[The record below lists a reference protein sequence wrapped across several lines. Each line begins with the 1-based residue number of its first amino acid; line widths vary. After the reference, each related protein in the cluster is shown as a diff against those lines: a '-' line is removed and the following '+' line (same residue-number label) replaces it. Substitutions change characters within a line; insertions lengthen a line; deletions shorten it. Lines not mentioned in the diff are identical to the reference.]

1 VPPELPVLVPLEPLL
16 PPLVEGGE
24 TAGGALVEGAT
35 EVPGLELE
43 LEELALVPEEA
54 VPSLPHS
61 RNPYEEAAVEA
72 ESLAVVNSASAAAVL
87 WPRWEARSIF

>member
-1 VPPELPVLVPLEPLL
+1 MPVLVPLEPLL

-24 TAGGALVEGAT
+24 TAAGGALVEGAT

-54 VPSLPHS
+54 VPSVPHS
-61 RNPYEEAAVEA
+61 RNPYEEPAVEA
-72 ESLAVVNSASAAAVL
+72 ESLALVSSASAAAVL